1 MSFLLDDV
9 LSPDG
14 PIARRLGERYE
25 HRPQQQ
31 TMANAI
37 AESMARRGRLLVE
50 AGTGVGKSF
59 AYLLPAVERI
69 MRHGER
75 VIVVTNTIALQE
87 QLLDKDVPLLQS
99 VMPAEF
105 SAVLVKG
112 RGNYLSLRRLE
123 LASRRQQILFP
134 DAASR
139 QSLHTIEEWAYQT
152 EDGTLATLP
161 QLERTG
167 VWDRVQS
174 DSGNCMGRRCG
185 QHENCYYQ
193 RARRRMERGDLL
205 ICNHALFCS
214 DLALRTRGVGFLPAY
229 DHVILDEAHAI
240 EDVAT
245 EHFGVSLSEGRVH
258 HLLSVLCHPRSS
270 KGFLMGLGVK
280 DDGGSLLDQAV
291 RMVGEARDG
300 AEALFAGVSDMIM
313 GTSALAQRGERT
325 HRFRDLPEIS
335 NTITPLF
342 ARLAL
347 QLRRLRDIAA
357 SEEDVFELTSYA
369 QRVEEIALQ
378 CDVLLEQKL
387 PGCAYWAQVKTL
399 SRAHTSGLTTRV
411 TLSCSPIDVG
421 PLLREHLFDQDCSV
435 TLTSATLTTRDDDF
449 EHVSRRLGCA
459 PDDERDGA
467 HTLALGSPY
476 ELRDQMEVIVERD
489 MPDPRS
495 AGYLEALC
503 EKITEHARA
512 TDGGAFVLFTSL
524 STLGAVNA
532 RIRDEMEADGY
543 LVCAQ
548 GVDGPRSVLLERFR
562 ASARGVLLGAASFW
576 QGVDVRGDAL
586 RNVIITK
593 LPFDP
598 PDRPVVEAR
607 CEAIRERGG
616 DPFMEDSIPRAV
628 LRFKQGIGR
637 LIRSS
642 SDAGRVVVLDPRV
655 VTKRY
660 GRKFLGAIP
669 QDVPVRVMP
678 DDVTTGSEFA

>member
-1 MSFLLDDV
+1 MSFMLDNV
-9 LSPDG
+9 LAPDG
-14 PIARRLGERYE
+14 PIARRLGDAYE

-37 AESMARRGRLLVE
+37 SETMTRGSHLLVE

-69 MRHGER
+69 TRHGER

-134 DAASR
+134 DAVLR
-139 QSLHTIEEWAYQT
+139 QSLHAIEEWAYQT
-152 EDGTLATLP
+152 DDGTLATLP
-161 QLERTG
+161 QLERQG

-174 DSGNCMGRRCG
+174 DSGNCMGRRCP
-185 QHENCYYQ
+185 QHESCFYQ
-193 RARRRMERGDLL
+193 RARRRMERADLL

-214 DLALRTRGVGFLPAY
+214 DLALRSRGVGFLPHY
-229 DHVILDEAHAI
+229 DHVIIDEAHAL

-245 EHFGVSLSEGRVH
+245 EHFGVSLAEGRVW
-258 HLLSVLCHPRSS
+258 HLLSVLCHPRSG
-270 KGFLMGLGVK
+270 KGFLMGLPVQDEG
-280 DDGGSLLDQAV
+280 DTLLDQTIGSV
-291 RMVGEARDG
+291 VEARES
-300 AEALFAGVSDMIM
+300 AERLFASVCDLVLGS
-313 GTSALAQRGERT
+313 GASPERGERT
-325 HRFRDLPEIS
+325 HRFREAPGLA
-335 NTITPLF
+335 NTITPVF

-347 QLRRLRDIAA
+347 QLRRLREVVQQ
-357 SEEDVFELTSYA
+357 EEDAFELTSYA
-369 QRVEEIALQ
+369 QRVEEVALQ
-378 CDVLLEQKL
+378 SEVLLEQQM
-387 PGCAYWAQVKTL
+387 PGSAYWAQVRTL

-411 TLSCSPIDVG
+411 TLSCSPIEVG
-421 PLLREHLFDQDCSV
+421 PVLREHLFEPDCSV
-435 TLTSATLTTRDDDF
+435 TLTSATLTTRDNDF
-449 EHVSRRLGCA
+449 EHIVHRLGCEGDEQHA
-459 PDDERDGA
+459 PAE
-467 HTLALGSPY
+467 TLSLGSPY
-476 ELRDQMEVIVERD
+476 TLGDQMEVIVDRS
-489 MPDPRS
+489 MPDPRDGGHMD
-495 AGYLEALC
+495 AQCDKILE
-503 EKITEHARA
+503 HVRQ

-524 STLGAVNA
+524 SALRASNA
-532 RIRDEMEADGY
+532 RLRDELESDGY

-548 GVDGPRSVLLERFR
+548 TVDGPRSVLLERFR
-562 ASARGVLLGAASFW
+562 NSGRGVLLGAASFW
-576 QGVDVRGDAL
+576 QGVDVRGSAL

-607 CEAIRERGG
+607 GEAIRERGG
-616 DPFMEDSIPRAV
+616 DPFMDDALPRAV

-637 LIRSS
+637 LIRSGDDS
-642 SDAGRVVVLDPRV
+642 GRIVVLDPRV

-660 GRKFLGAIP
+660 GRMFLGAIP
-669 QDVPVRVMP
+669 DSVPVRIVPENEPTM
-678 DDVTTGSEFA
+678 A